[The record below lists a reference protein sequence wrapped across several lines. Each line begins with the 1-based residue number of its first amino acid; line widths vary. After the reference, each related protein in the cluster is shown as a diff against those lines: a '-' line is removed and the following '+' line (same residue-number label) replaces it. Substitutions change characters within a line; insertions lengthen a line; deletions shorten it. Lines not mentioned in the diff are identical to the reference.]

1 MKDELRIKDELG
13 GIIIEEVFGLKPKT
27 KTKSWNQNYLI
38 ESDSKE

>member
-27 KTKSWNQNYLI
+27 KTKNRNQNYLI
-38 ESDSKE
+38 DNDSKE